1 MWTLFIVSDILFVDG
16 VHNGRVPRTHRRK
29 HNKTSAFLTLKEALQ
44 MKLYFSEV
52 LNPRKACAV
61 AKYLNSPVDYV
72 RVDLGKGEHKRPGF
86 LAMNPN
92 GKVPVL
98 VDEGRVLTESGAIMC
113 YLAHQAGSGLWP
125 QDDRQ
130 FDVLR
135 WLHWDATEFS
145 PHTGTLYF
153 EHIIRP
159 LFGLGPPDAMAVA
172 NAIEGFKRFAAVLEA
187 HLKGRRYLVGDTLS
201 VADFAVAITLPYAE
215 QARIPLELFP
225 EIRRWHAQL
234 NELDA
239 WREPF
244 PEIPRATVP
253 TALSTF

>member
-1 MWTLFIVSDILFVDG
+1 
-16 VHNGRVPRTHRRK
+16 
-29 HNKTSAFLTLKEALQ
+29 

-61 AKYLNSPVDYV
+61 AKYLKSPLEYV
-72 RVDLGKGEHKRPGF
+72 PVNLGRGEHKTPEF

-92 GKVPVL
+92 GKVPVP
-98 VDEGRVLTESGAIMC
+98 VDDARVLTESGAIMC
-113 YLAHQAGSGLWP
+113 YLARKAGSELWP
-125 QDDRQ
+125 QDERQ

-135 WLHWDATEFS
+135 WLYWDATEFL

-159 LFGLGPPDAMAVA
+159 LFGLGPPDGVAVA
-172 NAIEGFKRFAAVLEA
+172 NATDAFKRFAAVLEA
-187 HLKGRRYLVGDTLS
+187 HLTGRRYLVGDTLS

-215 QARIPLELFP
+215 QAQIPLQYFP
-225 EIRRWHAQL
+225 EIRCWHAQL

-244 PEIPRATVP
+244 PQTPKATVSA
-253 TALSTF
+253 ALPIF